1 MTLGA
6 AAVDRRTVGVSVK
19 HAGRGCHTGA
29 ANPAGAGQVFAKTA
43 QVQPLRDAHEK
54 QKII

>member
-1 MTLGA
+1 MKLGGA
-6 AAVDRRTVGVSVK
+6 AVNRRTVGVSVK
-19 HAGRGCHTGA
+19 FAGRGCYTGA

-43 QVQPLRDAHEK
+43 QVHPLRDAHEK